1 MSEDS
6 KEVELPP
13 HHEQQSLCATRLPYR
28 QGRKLTAVKAY
39 SINNE
44 SKHLLVFGVPALN
57 LRQETKALFARF
69 GKVQLNI
76 TKYPAEQFTE
86 TYHANFEDI
95 QSARLA
101 KKMLDTK
108 NYYGGHLHISYAPEL
123 ETLDETRQKLLLRR
137 QNVVGRLKNLEKST
151 DTVVPEAKLQP
162 EVTVEEKEDSIN
174 KKKVYMGAINVIGD
188 KQSSNKRKITDY
200 KMVKHCKLKKSKI
213 FDKKLVSVTA
223 GSVVSNTE
231 SVKSTTVVEE
241 TVKVNDGPCE
251 VVDCTSVE
259 TDVIT
264 NINEHLN
271 YNNFGKEV
279 IRKVPPKPVN
289 KIRFMLNKKSLL

>member
-6 KEVELPP
+6 NEVELPP

-57 LRQETKALFARF
+57 LRQETKALFSKF
-69 GKVQLNI
+69 GKLQFNL

-108 NYYGGHLHISYAPEL
+108 NYYGGHLHISYAPEF
-123 ETLDETRQKLLLRR
+123 ETVEETRQKLMLRK
-137 QNVVGRLKNLEKST
+137 QNVIGRLKNLQKST
-151 DTVVPEAKLQP
+151 DNVVVEPKIVP
-162 EVTVEEKEDSIN
+162 EVTIQEEQELVD
-174 KKKVYMGAINVIGD
+174 KKTVYMGDINVINDRNGT
-188 KQSSNKRKITDY
+188 NKRKVTDY
-200 KMVKHCKLKKSKI
+200 KLVKHCKLKKSKI

-223 GSVVSNTE
+223 GPVHKDVVELTDSVN
-231 SVKSTTVVEE
+231 STTVSEE
-241 TVKVNDGPCE
+241 PVKVNE
-251 VVDCTSVE
+251 KRVKWWTV
-259 TDVIT
+259 
-264 NINEHLN
+264 HLL
-271 YNNFGKEV
+271 KL
-279 IRKVPPKPVN
+279 K
-289 KIRFMLNKKSLL
+289 

>member
-1 MSEDS
+1 MYYLGD
-6 KEVELPP
+6 
-13 HHEQQSLCATRLPYR
+13 HFCQQ
-28 QGRKLTAVKAY
+28 AY

-57 LRQETKALFARF
+57 LRQETKALFSKF
-69 GKVQLNI
+69 GKLQFNI

-123 ETLDETRQKLLLRR
+123 ETLEETRQKLMLRK
-137 QNVVGRLKNLEKST
+137 QNVIGRLINLAKSS
-151 DTVVPEAKLQP
+151 DNVVVEPKIVP
-162 EVTVEEKEDSIN
+162 EVTVQEKQELVD
-174 KKKVYMGAINVIGD
+174 KKTVYMGDVNVIND
-188 KQSSNKRKITDY
+188 KNGTNKRKVTDY

-223 GSVVSNTE
+223 
-231 SVKSTTVVEE
+231 STVPKGVVESTDSVNLE
-241 TVKVNDGPCE
+241 FTVSEEAVKVNDKPCE

-259 TDVIT
+259 AEVIT

-279 IRKVPPKPVN
+279 IRQVPQKPVN
-289 KIRFMLNKKSLL
+289 KIRFMLNK